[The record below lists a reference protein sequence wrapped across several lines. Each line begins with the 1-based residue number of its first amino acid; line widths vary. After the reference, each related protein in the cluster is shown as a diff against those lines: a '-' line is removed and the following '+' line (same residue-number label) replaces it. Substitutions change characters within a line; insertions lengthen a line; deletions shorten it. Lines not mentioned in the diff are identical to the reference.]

1 MSRITLQDI
10 NKELEPTGWKC
21 ISESYKNLDSEL
33 QFNCEEGHL
42 VCASWKKIRAKR
54 DCPVCRKNEFNMK
67 DKLLEIE
74 PKPKGVK
81 RVLALDQATHVT
93 GWAIFDG
100 LKLIRYGIFTT
111 NLTDETARI
120 ATIKN
125 WLLSMMANWKPD
137 YIALEG
143 IQFQEESSGQ
153 KLSVTVFQ
161 GLARLQ
167 GVLMETCYSQKIDY
181 GVCPTNTWR
190 NHCEV
195 KGKYRADKKRSMQ
208 LQAKKWYDITV
219 TDDEADAIGIGRY
232 AADLNNIQVTS
243 WE

>member
-1 MSRITLQDI
+1 
-10 NKELEPTGWKC
+10 
-21 ISESYKNLDSEL
+21 
-33 QFNCEEGHL
+33 
-42 VCASWKKIRAKR
+42 
-54 DCPVCRKNEFNMK
+54 MK

-100 LKLIRYGIFTT
+100 LKLIRYGTFTT

-143 IQFQEESSGQ
+143 IQFQEESSG
-153 KLSVTVFQ
+153 
-161 GLARLQ
+161 
-167 GVLMETCYSQKIDY
+167 
-181 GVCPTNTWR
+181 
-190 NHCEV
+190 
-195 KGKYRADKKRSMQ
+195 
-208 LQAKKWYDITV
+208 
-219 TDDEADAIGIGRY
+219 
-232 AADLNNIQVTS
+232 
-243 WE
+243 